1 MGISARDVVF
11 YVLVTSVGRYA
22 VRSGIAHVVQI
33 IQQVFIAVHVRIGV
47 RAYHF
52 QLFGSVGCVGRTR
65 RVLHCTV
72 VELGVFVGIEE
83 VRQLRGL
90 LDIHL
95 ASVVDR
101 YFLIAGCPF
110 GLY

>member
-11 YVLVTSVGRYA
+11 HVLVTSVGRYA
-22 VRSGIAHVVQI
+22 VRSGIPHIVQV

-52 QLFGSVGCVGRTR
+52 QLFGSIGRIGGSR
-65 RVLHCTV
+65 RVLHGTV
-72 VELGVFVGIEE
+72 VEFGVFVSVKE

-90 LDIHL
+90 LDVHL

-101 YFLIAGCPF
+101 DFLIAGSPF